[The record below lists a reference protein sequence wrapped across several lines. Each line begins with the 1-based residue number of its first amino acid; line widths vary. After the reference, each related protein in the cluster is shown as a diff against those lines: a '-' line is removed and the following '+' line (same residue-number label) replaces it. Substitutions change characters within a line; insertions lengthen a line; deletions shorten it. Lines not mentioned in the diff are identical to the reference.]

1 MVISKV
7 LAAAL
12 AQKAAR
18 SQGASPQDASRAAA
32 IATLFPNPLAG
43 LVVARAIGKPRDQRR
58 DPTGS
63 DKVTAMA
70 ADSTAE
76 PEARSTN
83 KSKS

>member
-32 IATLFPNPLAG
+32 VATLFPNPVAG
-43 LVVARAIGKPRDQRR
+43 LVVARALSRRR
-58 DPTGS
+58 DPKGS
-63 DKVTAMA
+63 DGVPVVVAE
-70 ADSTAE
+70 STSE